1 VIALLARV
9 PKRKKEDS
17 MRTRNILALAVS
29 FMLAAAVLAQAPGG
43 AAKSAKGAVLMPAA
57 DMKWT
62 ELDPKVPGVMIADLW
77 GNHAKGAFGAMNKF
91 PAGWSAP
98 LHTHTRDMKLVVV
111 SGTWIHTPEGKP
123 EVRLGPGSYLMQSGG
138 NYRHASACDK
148 ASECV
153 VFIESNG
160 AFDIKPVEAARK

>member
-1 VIALLARV
+1 
-9 PKRKKEDS
+9 
-17 MRTRNILALAVS
+17 MRARNILAVAVS
-29 FMLAAAVLAQAPGG
+29 FVLAAAVLAQAPGG
-43 AAKSAKGAVLMPAA
+43 AAAKSAPKKGAKAAVLMPAA

-62 ELDPKVPGVMIADLW
+62 ALDPKAPGVMIADLW
-77 GNHAKGAFGAMNKF
+77 GDHTKGAFGAMNKF

-98 LHTHTRDMKLVVV
+98 LHAHTHDMKMVVV

-123 EVRLGPGSYLMQSGG
+123 EVRLGPGSYMMQPGS
-138 NYRHASACDK
+138 YRHISTCDK

-160 AFDIKPVEAARK
+160 AFDIMPVDAGKASAKK